1 VALLLTPL
9 LRPLTLQAMLL
20 WWLFAWQGS
29 QRFGRALP
37 PVLTFRR
44 RISDHTDALGNLY
57 WRSGNALRPLQA
69 YMTQLFNDLKLTGR
83 QVTPQRLQTLS
94 AKSGVEVAEIERLL
108 SLPNE
113 VERQAAVLPA
123 DAARM
128 IRRLARLRKTVE
140 Q

>member
-1 VALLLTPL
+1 
-9 LRPLTLQAMLL
+9 
-20 WWLFAWQGS
+20 
-29 QRFGRALP
+29 
-37 PVLTFRR
+37 
-44 RISDHTDALGNLY
+44 
-57 WRSGNALRPLQA
+57 
-69 YMTQLFNDLKLTGR
+69 MTQLFSDLKLTGR

-113 VERQAAVLPA
+113 VEQQAAVQPA